1 MAKKKAPKYDKKAA
15 EQRIKKILP
24 ILKKIYPKARTE
36 LDYRTP
42 LQLLV
47 STILSAQCTDVRVNI
62 VTKDLFKKYKSAK
75 DFAEA
80 DLSELE
86 QDIKPTGFFRS
97 KAKNIKAA
105 CRVIAEQ
112 FGGEVPGNMEQ
123 LNSLPGVGR
132 KTLVASSRPDSAR
145 VPKG

>member
-1 MAKKKAPKYDKKAA
+1 M
-15 EQRIKKILP
+15 
-24 ILKKIYPKARTE
+24 
-36 LDYRTP
+36 
-42 LQLLV
+42 
-47 STILSAQCTDVRVNI
+47 RVNV
-62 VTKDLFKKYKSAK
+62 VTKDLFKKYKSAQ
-75 DFAEA
+75 DFADA
-80 DLSELE
+80 DLAQLE